1 MILSISSFLYVSL
14 LSLFEFVKLLV
25 FDNAGGEYLEELD
38 KMKVFGEL
46 YFPAMIP
53 QYNDTSPTDS
63 PVNVFLGITEA
74 QTSRSHLH
82 RSL

>member
-25 FDNAGGEYLEELD
+25 FDNAYLEELD

-53 QYNDTSPTDS
+53 QYNDTSPTNR
-63 PVNVFLGITEA
+63 PVNVYFGIIEG
-74 QTSRSHLH
+74 SD
-82 RSL
+82 

>member
-25 FDNAGGEYLEELD
+25 FDNAYLEELD